1 MRRTYNHK
9 VSRRTNHAAHKR
21 AYLLQMKGQTVLL
34 IIIIIVSFVVLLKSS
49 ISVFAGARKQ
59 DEVCKYYT
67 SIQVQRGDTLW
78 DIAERYIADGNMGRK
93 EFIDE
98 VTQLN
103 GLTDGQIRS
112 GEYIVV
118 SYYAQKGQ

>member
-21 AYLLQMKGQTVLL
+21 AHTLPMKGQTVLL
-34 IIIIIVSFVVLLKSS
+34 IVIIIVSFVFLFKSS